1 MFRGTFLSSALVLMV
16 GVNLGAWALSV
27 GTSTPSGISVTVPI
41 SSQALRAEALS
52 ASAAVPIENTLQ
64 LSPDNTTYAPEDVVP
79 TSTADSTTTLTK
91 RIKVAASTTPQVITV
106 EN

>member
-27 GTSTPSGISVTVPI
+27 GTTTPSGVSVTVPI
-41 SSQALRAEALS
+41 SSQALRAQALS
-52 ASAAVPIENTLQ
+52 ASAVVPIENTLQ
-64 LSPDNTTYAPEDVVP
+64 PNPDNTISAPEDVVP
-79 TSTADSTTTLTK
+79 TSTPTSTTSPTK
-91 RIKVAASTTPQVITV
+91 RMKVAASTTPPVITV